1 MALKP
6 ITERRTI
13 NNIVS
18 ITGDKDV
25 VLVEN
30 SSQNVLG
37 SFYFNG
43 DDHASTKKFIKSVE
57 KSVRTSRE
65 YSKYL
70 SYLTDKGLTN
80 DVVFGNINNEDAT
93 TEFHHYPFTLY
104 DLTEIMLNY
113 CLKEKIKI
121 TSLVLA
127 EKVMKLH
134 YDNLVGLV
142 KLSKT
147 AHELTHAGELFI
159 PMKSIF
165 GDVNKFV
172 EKYREY
178 IFPDQIETYNK
189 LIEIDNS
196 GEYDNKLY
204 SDNSIN
210 SVLYIDEDLQ

>member
-18 ITGDKDV
+18 ISGSNDV

-30 SSQNVLG
+30 NSNNVLG
-37 SFYFNG
+37 SFYFGG
-43 DDHASTKKFIKSVE
+43 DDHSATKKFIKSVE
-57 KSVRTSRE
+57 KSIRISQE
-65 YSKYL
+65 YSRYL
-70 SYLTDKGLTN
+70 KYLTDKGLVN
-80 DVVFGNINNEDAT
+80 DVIFGNINNEDAT

-104 DLTEIMLNY
+104 DITEIMLNY
-113 CLKEKIKI
+113 CLKNKIKI
-121 TSLVLA
+121 TSLTLA

-134 YDNLVGLV
+134 YDNVVGLV

-147 AHELTHAGELFI
+147 SHELTHAGEIFI
-159 PMKSIF
+159 PMNSVF

-178 IFPDQIETYNK
+178 IFQDQIEIYNK
-189 LIEIDNS
+189 LIEIDNKK
-196 GEYDNKLY
+196 EYDNKLY
-204 SDNSIN
+204 SDDSIN
-210 SVLYIDEDLQ
+210 SSSFIGEVLE